1 MDKQITMR
9 PATAADY
16 PALADLLHA
25 LALVF
30 ILPGMP
36 VEAAATFLRENDKE
50 AMLAYR
56 AQGHVVTVAE
66 IAGELAGFIAIR
78 PPSHLFHLFVAQPFQ
93 RRGVAR
99 ALWCAA
105 RGDAARFTVNA
116 SPYAIPVY
124 TAMGFACAGPLA
136 CHHGVTFQ
144 PMSWDR

>member
-30 ILPGMP
+30 IVPGMP
-36 VEAAATFLRENDKE
+36 AEAAATFLRENDKD

-56 AQGHVVTVAE
+56 ERGHVVTVAE

-78 PPSHLFHLFVAQPFQ
+78 PPGHLFHLFVAQPFQ

-99 ALWCAA
+99 ALWGAA
-105 RGDAARFTVNA
+105 KGDAARFTVNS

-136 CHHGVTFQ
+136 CRHGVTFQ
-144 PMSWDR
+144 PMTFEA

>member
-30 ILPGMP
+30 IVPGMP
-36 VEAAATFLRENDKE
+36 VEAAATFLRENNKD
-50 AMLAYR
+50 AMLAHR
-56 AQGHVVTVAE
+56 EKGHVVTVAE

-78 PPSHLFHLFVAQPFQ
+78 PPGHLFHLFVAQPFQ

-144 PMSWDR
+144 PMSWAR

>member
-1 MDKQITMR
+1 MNKPITLR
-9 PATAADY
+9 PATAMDY

-25 LALVF
+25 LAQVF
-30 ILPGMP
+30 IVPGMP
-36 VEAAATFLRENDKE
+36 TEAAATFLRENDKE

-66 IAGELAGFIAIR
+66 IGGELAGFIAIR

-105 RGDAARFTVNA
+105 RGDAGRFTVNS
-116 SPYAIPVY
+116 SPYAIPAY
-124 TAMGFACAGPLA
+124 AAMGFACAGPLA
-136 CHHGVTFQ
+136 CHNGVTFQ
-144 PMSWDR
+144 PMKFEA

>member
-1 MDKQITMR
+1 MDNPITMR
-9 PATAADY
+9 PATATDY
-16 PALADLLHA
+16 PLLADLLQT
-25 LALVF
+25 LAQAF
-30 ILPGMP
+30 IVPGMP
-36 VEAAATFLRENDKE
+36 PEAAATFLRENDKE

-56 AQGHVVTVAE
+56 EQGHVVTVAE

-78 PPSHLFHLFVAQPFQ
+78 PPSHLFHLFVAEPFQ

-99 ALWCAA
+99 ALWCAS
-105 RGDAARFTVNA
+105 RGNATRFTVNS

-144 PMSWDR
+144 PMTFEA